1 MRRLLVLPVVLG
13 NLSLAGC
20 IDSSGSILQ
29 NAQPLFGQQLR
40 LQFYT
45 LRKGFADEPEQ
56 ASFNWDGTRYTR
68 VGGGMSDI
76 TSFTVHRLEG
86 RAYVIQSASAKRP
99 SIFEYAVAYKLT
111 DGVYQ
116 VTAIDEDDADG
127 ATRARHCRRVDES
140 PCRISTQKELFAF
153 ARATD
158 ARQKK
163 EGALVLRL
171 PTDNSE
177 PPR

>member
-1 MRRLLVLPVVLG
+1 MRRLLGLSVVLG
-13 NLSLAGC
+13 NLSLAAC
-20 IDSSGSILQ
+20 IDSSGPILQ
-29 NAQPLFGQQLR
+29 NAQPLFGQELR

-56 ASFNWDGTRYTR
+56 ASFKWDGTRYTR

-76 TSFTVHRLEG
+76 NSFTVHRLEG
-86 RAYVIQSASAKRP
+86 RAYVVQSAATKRP
-99 SIFEYAVAYKLT
+99 GIFEYAVAFKLAE
-111 DGVYQ
+111 GVYQ
-116 VTAIDEDDADG
+116 VTAIDGDDADG
-127 ATRARHCRRVDES
+127 ATRARYCRRADES

-171 PTDNSE
+171 PTDNQE

>member
-1 MRRLLVLPVVLG
+1 
-13 NLSLAGC
+13 
-20 IDSSGSILQ
+20 
-29 NAQPLFGQQLR
+29 
-40 LQFYT
+40 
-45 LRKGFADEPEQ
+45 
-56 ASFNWDGTRYTR
+56 
-68 VGGGMSDI
+68 
-76 TSFTVHRLEG
+76 
-86 RAYVIQSASAKRP
+86 
-99 SIFEYAVAYKLT
+99 YAVAYKLT

-127 ATRARHCRRVDES
+127 ATRARYCRRADES

-158 ARQKK
+158 ARQKE

-177 PPR
+177 PLRYGRRWPRARFPRPISLVVSARATVRPWLVRLH